1 MIGAVTGLPERLRL
15 VIFDLDGVIYRGSEP
30 VPGAPELVAW
40 LHASGV
46 AVRFATNNSTVA
58 RAGYVARLAEM
69 AITTTEDE
77 IVTSTTATIEHLRT
91 HAPDVRR
98 VLGVGAP
105 GMEEELREAGY
116 DVTMAGELAASE
128 RSGAPIG
135 GYDAVIVGLDPAL
148 DYGRLGAAM
157 AAIAGGARFVATNAD
172 ARYPTPA
179 GFAPGAG
186 ATVAAIATATGV
198 DPIVIG
204 KPSPAMFRAIIEAS
218 GVDAGECLVVGDN
231 PEADIAGAHR
241 AGCAAILVLTGVA
254 DRGRAESLVGEQRP
268 DAIAEDPR
276 AVRELLRTRV
286 S

>member
-1 MIGAVTGLPERLRL
+1 MIGAVTGLPERVRL
-15 VIFDLDGVIYRGSEP
+15 VIFDLDGVIYRGAEP
-30 VPGAPELVAW
+30 VTGAPELVAW

-69 AITTTEDE
+69 GITTTEDE
-77 IVTSTTATIEHLRT
+77 IVTSTTATIEHLQS

-105 GMEEELREAGY
+105 GMEEELSEAGY
-116 DVTMAGELAASE
+116 EVTMAGELAATE
-128 RSGAPIG
+128 TSGAPIS

-204 KPSPAMFRAIIEAS
+204 KPSPAMFRAIIEAA
-218 GVDAGECLVVGDN
+218 GVEAGECVVVGDN

-254 DRGRAESLVGEQRP
+254 DRARAESLVGELEP
-268 DAIAEDPR
+268 DAIADDPG
-276 AVRELLRTRV
+276 AVRDLLRARL